1 MWNLVAH
8 KATTGFKELFLQ
20 LRKLLEACCLLSY
33 KRLHIPNIFNW
44 IFSKTSM
51 KTACILLRIWA
62 ISCMAV
68 MRHCLRTMLRH
79 CLRTLSWDTVYAS
92 CVYARC
98 HETLSTH
105 DVMRHC
111 LRTMLWDTVYARC
124 YETLSTHTTLLY
136 LLLGSYQI
144 LFAVYMFAYHK
155 SNQRLFT
162 GLLPCVNTILF
173 TGITAFMYE

>member
-1 MWNLVAH
+1 MLNWRYI
-8 KATTGFKELFLQ
+8 KRPMSFKELFLQ
-20 LRKLLEACCLLSY
+20 VRKLPEAWFSQSY
-33 KRLHIPNIFNW
+33 KNLHIPNIFNW
-44 IFSKTSM
+44 IFGKTST
-51 KTACILLRIWA
+51 KTAYILLRIWA

-68 MRHCLRTMLRH
+68 MRHYLRTM
-79 CLRTLSWDTVYAS
+79 SWDTVYA
-92 CVYARC
+92 RR

-111 LRTMLWDTVYARC
+111 LRTTSWDTVYARRH
-124 YETLSTHTTLLY
+124 ETLSMHTTLLY